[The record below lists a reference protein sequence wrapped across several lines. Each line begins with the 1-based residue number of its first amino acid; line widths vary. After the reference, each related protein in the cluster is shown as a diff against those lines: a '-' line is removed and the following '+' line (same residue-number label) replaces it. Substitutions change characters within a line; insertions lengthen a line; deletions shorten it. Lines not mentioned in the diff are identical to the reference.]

1 MDRKS
6 NSRLDKLRMQ
16 EEQYEANGNWIK
28 SLKSNF
34 ALHKKLWSIV
44 GILVILIVT
53 LGIYDVHNSDS
64 VNSVKNGQAMVKKN
78 RKKSEQK
85 EALRQQKELEKQ
97 EKEQRKEEAKQK
109 KLNEKR
115 KAKAKAA
122 KKKADE
128 AKKAKQQAADL
139 AKQQMDNQPA
149 SQRVVSDS
157 NPTNGNQGSVAQPAT
172 QVPKKVVRIGYVRVP
187 QTNDNDNNNDS
198 GNANDNSDVQE
209 TTPTTDNGNT
219 SDYSHGTDHTF

>member
-1 MDRKS
+1 MDRKP
-6 NSRLDKLRMQ
+6 NSRLEKLRMQ
-16 EEQYEANGNWIK
+16 EAQYEANGNWIK

-44 GILVILIVT
+44 GVLVILIVA

-64 VNSVKNGQAMVKKN
+64 VNPVKSGQAMVKKN

-97 EKEQRKEEAKQK
+97 EKEQKKEEAKQK

-128 AKKAKQQAADL
+128 AKKAQQQAAEL

-172 QVPKKVVRIGYVRVP
+172 QAPKEVVKTVYVPVP
-187 QTNDNDNNNDS
+187 QENNNNNDS
-198 GNANDNSDVQE
+198 ENVQK
-209 TTPTTDNGNT
+209 TTPITSNGDT

>member
-1 MDRKS
+1 MDRKP
-6 NSRLDKLRMQ
+6 NSRLEKLRMQ
-16 EEQYEANGNWIK
+16 EAQYEANGNWIK

-44 GILVILIVT
+44 GVLVILIVA

-64 VNSVKNGQAMVKKN
+64 VNPVKSGQAMVKKN

-97 EKEQRKEEAKQK
+97 EKEQKKEEAKQK

-128 AKKAKQQAADL
+128 AKKAQQQAAEL
-139 AKQQMDNQPA
+139 AKQ
-149 SQRVVSDS
+149 
-157 NPTNGNQGSVAQPAT
+157 
-172 QVPKKVVRIGYVRVP
+172 
-187 QTNDNDNNNDS
+187 
-198 GNANDNSDVQE
+198 
-209 TTPTTDNGNT
+209 
-219 SDYSHGTDHTF
+219 